1 MPCHAAHAPFRV
13 IFWICLHISLLPIA
27 LNSSLHKDVAS
38 RATYSTLLEHR
49 FLVHHQQINTD
60 ISVFVASVLDAAGG
74 GSGDAG
80 GNPGGTA
87 SGGKMDTADS
97 ANGL

>member
-1 MPCHAAHAPFRV
+1 MT
-13 IFWICLHISLLPIA
+13 ISIY
-27 LNSSLHKDVAS
+27 SLHKEVAN

-60 ISVFVASVLDAAGG
+60 ISEFVSSVLDAPG
-74 GSGDAG
+74 GSGDG
-80 GNPGGTA
+80 GAAT
-87 SGGKMDTADS
+87 GGKMDTLDS

>member
-1 MPCHAAHAPFRV
+1 MFV
-13 IFWICLHISLLPIA
+13 IHSLTACI
-27 LNSSLHKDVAS
+27 SSLHKEVAS

-60 ISVFVASVLDAAGG
+60 ISEFVSSVLDAPGG
-74 GSGDAG
+74 NGD
-80 GNPGGTA
+80 GNPGGAA
-87 SGGKMDTADS
+87 SGGKMDTGTLDS